1 METSTIIQLITAIS
15 TAVIAIG
22 SIFVAYFWGYVPRR
36 RQEKIVQLQKELL
49 ECYQNIDVFLEIEQE
64 YIKGNG
70 LSKKSVR
77 NGKNLTR
84 KTQPKFVANRI
95 NELTK
100 LIQ

>member
-22 SIFVAYFWGYVPRR
+22 SIFAAYFWGYVPRR

-70 LSKKSVR
+70 LSKKKCAKWKKS
-77 NGKNLTR
+77 NKKNT
-84 KTQPKFVANRI
+84 T
-95 NELTK
+95 
-100 LIQ
+100 